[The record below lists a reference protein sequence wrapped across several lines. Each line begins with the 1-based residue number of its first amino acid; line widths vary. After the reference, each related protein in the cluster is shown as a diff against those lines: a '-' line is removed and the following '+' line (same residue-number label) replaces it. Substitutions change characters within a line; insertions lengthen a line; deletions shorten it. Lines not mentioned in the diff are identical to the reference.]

1 MVNRIKN
8 LISVK
13 NLSASQFADNLGVQR
28 SNISHILSGR
38 NKPSLDFI
46 LKLNEIYPE
55 ISLEWLIL
63 GKGDMFGAVM
73 GQKTK
78 EIAPEI
84 DFPDSVES
92 NELTPIA
99 AETFQEPVN
108 SETAKLNENEEVKEE
123 NQAVYSRIK
132 PNVERIEQIILL
144 YPGGIFKTY
153 SSEK

>member
-46 LKLNEIYPE
+46 LKLHEIYPE

-63 GKGDMFGAVM
+63 GKGEMFGSVIR
-73 GQKTK
+73 QKTN

-92 NELTPIA
+92 NEIKPSA
-99 AETFQEPVN
+99 VETFQEPMN
-108 SETAKLNENEEVKEE
+108 SETGKLNENEQVKEE
-123 NQAVYSRIK
+123 NQAVYSRLK
-132 PNVERIEQIILL
+132 PNAEKIEQIILL
-144 YPGGIFKTY
+144 YPGGTFKTY

>member
-13 NLSASQFADNLGVQR
+13 NLSASQFADTLGVQR

-63 GKGDMFGAVM
+63 GKGEMFGSVIR
-73 GQKTK
+73 QKTK
-78 EIAPEI
+78 EMALEI

-92 NELTPIA
+92 NEIKPSSTEI
-99 AETFQEPVN
+99 FQEPMN
-108 SETAKLNENEEVKEE
+108 SETAKLNENVEVKEE

-132 PNVERIEQIILL
+132 PDVERIEQIILL
-144 YPGGIFKTY
+144 YPGGTFKTY